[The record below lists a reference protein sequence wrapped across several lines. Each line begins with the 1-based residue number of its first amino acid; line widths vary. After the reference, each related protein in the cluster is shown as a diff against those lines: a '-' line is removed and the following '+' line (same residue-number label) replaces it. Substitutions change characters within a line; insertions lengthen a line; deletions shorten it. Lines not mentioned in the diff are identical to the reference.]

1 MLCLQQRRDATCG
14 TPPFNLNLQVDLEAI
29 LRPFTCRS
37 HRPQTPPPKA
47 RAAHHRDAKW
57 RKMGRAPDCPC
68 ARKSTPW
75 QSGARPQIPINLQV
89 SDELTM
95 RQRVRRQIDLGQL
108 RTIDMRVDLRG
119 RYIGMSQDLL

>member
-1 MLCLQQRRDATCG
+1 M
-14 TPPFNLNLQVDLEAI
+14 
-29 LRPFTCRS
+29 RPTTAMPS
-37 HRPQTPPPKA
+37 GEKWDGPQIAHARAKA
-47 RAAHHRDAKW
+47 RR
-57 RKMGRAPDCPC
+57 GNLGPVPN
-68 ARKSTPW
+68 
-75 QSGARPQIPINLQV
+75 QIPINLQF